1 MNLGIY
7 MSTDKEVTP
16 SKMMAVLDWA
26 YDKAVG
32 GVTGLGSAAEMASDY
47 TSKETDLHKCA
58 DSLIRWQNSKAG
70 ASGFVTGLGGII
82 TLPVA
87 IPANITSVLYV
98 QIRMVTAIAHMGGY
112 DLKSDQVKA
121 MVYLCLVGTASV
133 DILKDVGIQIGAK
146 MTQTFIKNLSKETI
160 KAINAKVGF
169 RLVTKAGTTG
179 VFNLT
184 KMVPILGGIVG
195 GTFDSVTTNSIGNI
209 AKKTFLPPKTEKA
222 A

>member
-1 MNLGIY
+1 
-7 MSTDKEVTP
+7 MSDDKEITQ
-16 SKMMAVLDWA
+16 SKIMSVLDWA
-26 YDKAVG
+26 YDKAVD
-32 GVTGLGSAAEMASDY
+32 GVTGLGSAADMAGDY

-70 ASGFVTGLGGII
+70 ASGFVTGLGGLI

-87 IPANITSVLYV
+87 IPANVTSVLYV

-121 MVYLCLVGTASV
+121 MVYLCLVGTASA
-133 DILKDVGIQIGAK
+133 DILKDVGLQIGMK
-146 MTQTFIKNLSKETI
+146 MTQNLIKNMSIETI
-160 KAINAKVGF
+160 RAINKKVGF
-169 RLVTKAGTTG
+169 LLITKAGSTG
-179 VFNLT
+179 VLNLT

-209 AKKTFLPPKTEKA
+209 AKKTFLPPKSEKA